1 MSGGEQA
8 AMGQSGFM
16 RPVVIKNRFKPPPEV
31 LAAVVSEISRAKRPR
46 ECRGNKLQENFD
58 QAERQ
63 NQRQNA
69 APQRRFATLIRRNP
83 PF

>member
-16 RPVVIKNRFKPPPEV
+16 RPVVIKNRFKPPPEPGSDRQV

-46 ECRGNKLQENFD
+46 ECRGNNC
-58 QAERQ
+58 
-63 NQRQNA
+63 
-69 APQRRFATLIRRNP
+69 RRTSIRLNVKTSAKTPLPNDDLRR
-83 PF
+83 